1 MGKHN
6 KIIIKE
12 ASQNNLKKIDIE
24 IPKGKLVVIT
34 GVSGSGKSSLAFDT
48 LYAEGYRRYV
58 ENLSSHARFFL
69 QSVKKPKTKSIMNLS
84 PAIAIDQ
91 KSDLNNP
98 RSTVGTI
105 TDIYDF
111 FRILFAEVGV
121 PVCSCCGSKMQ
132 KQDEETLIAK
142 IRKMPKGTR
151 LVVLAK
157 WNGEQAT
164 VKEKVNAIASQG
176 FARVRVGQKMLT
188 VSQAILKDF
197 SDFSNDEEVQV
208 VVDRLML
215 LPNRFDRERIIDSLQ
230 TAAKMSKGVA
240 LVSVDNE
247 YVLRYSNQFRCSSC
261 GKTLS
266 DLTPKNFSFNS
277 PEGACECCTGLG
289 VVFRA
294 DEEKMVPSKT
304 ISINEGAIMPWSRS
318 GGRINKESFHSL
330 VLKALAKKYKFKLS
344 VPVGKIPKE
353 KIDKILYGTGEDKIT
368 IQGKNVKKQEFVF
381 EGVAAELENRY
392 VNAESSF
399 IRNKVE
405 KYLTKVK
412 CHKCNGKRL
421 KQDFLHVK
429 VLNKTIDEY
438 VTCEIDVLIE
448 NLKKARK
455 NEIEKVEN
463 KCQIK
468 MISQIFDEII
478 ARLEPFEDVGLG
490 YLNLNRS
497 NQTLSGGEFQ
507 RVRLSTQLYSGLS
520 DVVYVLDE
528 PSIGL
533 HPRDTQKLIKT
544 LRKLQKCGNSV
555 VVVEHDKDIILAAD
569 YLIDIGPKAGED
581 GGEVVFEGTIQQLK
595 QADTKTARHLFGKK
609 GSEKKVVSKKRK
621 SSENLTI
628 KGARQN
634 NLKNCDVNIP
644 LFNLVSIVGVSGG
657 GKSSLI
663 NDILAKAIRK
673 EIHNSLE
680 DPGDFDRLI
689 GVEHINK
696 VVIVD
701 QGSIG
706 RSPRSNAATYTG
718 IFSHIRKLFA
728 QTELAQKK
736 NFTASHFSFNMRGG
750 RCEYCQGDGV
760 KKIEMHLLNDVYTD
774 CQYCNGT
781 RYSNKMLEV
790 KYHGA
795 NIVDVL
801 DMSVDYA
808 YHFFSSNKIISDK
821 LGALRSVGLGYLK
834 LGQSATELSGGEA
847 QRIKLASELAR
858 KSNGNTLYILDE
870 PTIGLHFS
878 DVQKLL
884 LVLQGLVDANNSVLV
899 VEHNTDVIEASDY
912 VIEIGPE
919 GGSAG
924 GEIVFEGTPTQ
935 LKTAKTLTGKFIN

>member
-1 MGKHN
+1 MEKRN

-12 ASQNNLKKIDIE
+12 ASQNNLKKINIE
-24 IPKGKLVVIT
+24 IPKDKLVVIT

-69 QSVKKPKTKSIMNLS
+69 QSIKKPKVKSITNLS

-111 FRILFAEVGV
+111 FRVLFAEAGE
-121 PVCSCCGSKMQ
+121 PNCSFCGHKME
-132 KQDEETLIAK
+132 KQDEKTLIEK
-142 IRKMPKGTR
+142 IRKMPKGTNIAI
-151 LVVLAK
+151 LAK
-157 WNGEQAT
+157 WNGEQKT
-164 VKEKVNAIASQG
+164 VREKLNAITGQG
-176 FARVRVGQKMLT
+176 FARVRIAGKIAMA
-188 VSQAILKDF
+188 SQISVQDF
-197 SDFSNDEEVQV
+197 AEDEEIQV
-208 VVDRLML
+208 VVDRIML
-215 LPNRFDRERIIDSLQ
+215 LPNRFDKERIIDSLQ
-230 TAAKMSKGVA
+230 SAAKISKGVA
-240 LVSVDNE
+240 I
-247 YVLRYSNQFRCSSC
+247 VLIDGEHVLKYSKQFRCSSC
-261 GKTLS
+261 GKVLD
-266 DLTPKNFSFNS
+266 DLMPKNFSFNS
-277 PEGACECCTGLG
+277 PEGACELCTGLG

-294 DEEKMVPSKT
+294 DRNKIIPSET
-304 ISINEGAIMPWSRS
+304 ISINEGAIMPWSRC
-318 GGRINKESFHSL
+318 GGRVNKESYHSL
-330 VLKALAKKYKFKLS
+330 VLKALAKKYKFKLNE
-344 VPVGKIPKE
+344 PIGKIPKD
-353 KIDKILYGTGEDKIT
+353 KIDKILYGTGDEKIT
-368 IQGKNVKKQEFVF
+368 IQGKNTARREIVF
-381 EGVAAELENRY
+381 EGVAPELESRY

-399 IRNKVE
+399 VRNEVE

-412 CHKCNGKRL
+412 CPKCEGKRL
-421 KQDFLHVK
+421 KKEFLNVK
-429 VLNKTIDEY
+429 VLGRTIDEY
-438 VTCEIDVLIE
+438 VTCEIEKLIE
-448 NLKKARK
+448 ILKKVK
-455 NEIEKVEN
+455 KEEIIKSEN
-463 KCQIK
+463 HFQVR
-468 MISQIFDEII
+468 MMEQIFDEITS
-478 ARLEPFEDVGLG
+478 RLKPFEDVGLG

-497 NQTLSGGEFQ
+497 NQSLSGGEFQ

-569 YLIDIGPKAGED
+569 YLIDIGPMAGED
-581 GGEVVFEGTIQQLK
+581 GGEVVFEGTIEQLK
-595 QADTKTARHLFGKK
+595 KTDTKTSRYLFGKK
-609 GSEKKVVSKKRK
+609 GRKEKVISKNRTSSKK
-621 SSENLTI
+621 LVI
-628 KGARQN
+628 KGARHN
-634 NLKNCDVNIP
+634 NLKNCDVSIP
-644 LFNLVSIVGVSGG
+644 LLSLVSVVGVSGG

-663 NDILAKAIRK
+663 NDILAKAIRR
-673 EIHNSLE
+673 EIHSSAE
-680 DPGDFDRLI
+680 APGEHDRII
-689 GVEHINK
+689 GMQNVSK

-718 IFSHIRKLFA
+718 VFSYIRKLFA
-728 QTELAQKK
+728 QTEIAQKK

-750 RCEYCQGDGV
+750 RCEYCQGEGV

-774 CQYCNGT
+774 CQMCNGT
-781 RYSNKMLEV
+781 RYSSKMLEV

-795 NIVDVL
+795 TIVDVL

-808 YHFFSSNKIISDK
+808 YHFFSSNKTITDK
-821 LGALRSVGLGYLK
+821 LGALRNVGLGYLK

-878 DVQKLL
+878 DVQRLL
-884 LVLQGLVDANNSVLV
+884 AVLQGLVDAKNSVLV

-912 VIEIGPE
+912 IIEIGPE
-919 GGSAG
+919 GGVAG
-924 GEIVFEGTPTQ
+924 GKVVFAGA
-935 LKTAKTLTGKFIN
+935 LKELKKAKTTTGKFIK

>member
-12 ASQNNLKKIDIE
+12 ASQNNLKNIDIE
-24 IPKGKLVVIT
+24 IPKDKLVVVT

-69 QSVKKPKTKSIMNLS
+69 QSVKKPKTKSIINLS

-111 FRILFAEVGV
+111 FRVMFAEVGQ
-121 PVCSCCGSKMQ
+121 PFCSECGERME
-132 KQDEETLIAK
+132 KQDEETLVTK
-142 IRKMPKGTR
+142 IRKMPKGTNI
-151 LVVLAK
+151 VILAK
-157 WNGEQAT
+157 WNGEQST
-164 VKEKVNAIASQG
+164 VKEKVNAIAAQG
-176 FARVRVGQKMLT
+176 FARVRIAGKLLT

-197 SDFSNDEEVQV
+197 ADNEEVQV
-208 VVDRLML
+208 VVDRIML

-240 LVSVDNE
+240 LVLVDGE
-247 YVLRYSNQFRCSSC
+247 HILKYSKQFRCGSC
-261 GKTLS
+261 GKVLQ
-266 DLTPKNFSFNS
+266 DLTSKNFSFNS

-294 DEEKMVPSKT
+294 DEDKIIPSKT

-318 GGRINKESFHSL
+318 GGRINKESFHTL
-330 VLKALAKKYKFKLS
+330 VLKALAKKYKFKLT

-353 KIDKILYGTGEDKIT
+353 KLDKILYGTGDETIT
-368 IQGKNVKKQEFVF
+368 IQGKNIKKQEFAF

-392 VNAESSF
+392 INAESSF
-399 IRNKVE
+399 IRNEVE

-412 CHKCNGKRL
+412 CPNCDGKRL
-421 KQDFLHVK
+421 KREFLNVK
-429 VLNKTIDEY
+429 VLDRTIDEY
-438 VTCEIDVLIE
+438 VTCEIEELIDD
-448 NLKKARK
+448 LRK
-455 NEIEKVEN
+455 LRKVELDKIEN

-468 MISQIFDEII
+468 MVAQIFDEII
-478 ARLEPFEDVGLG
+478 SRLEPFEDVGLG

-569 YLIDIGPKAGED
+569 YLIDIGPKAGEE
-581 GGEVVFEGTIQQLK
+581 GGEVVFEGTIEQLK
-595 QADTKTARHLFGKK
+595 KADTKTARHLFGKK
-609 GSEKKVVSKKRK
+609 GSEKKVVSKGRK
-621 SSENLTI
+621 SKKSLTI
-628 KGARQN
+628 KGARHN
-634 NLKNCDVNIP
+634 NLKNCDVKIP
-644 LFNLVSIVGVSGG
+644 LLSLVSVVGVSGG

-673 EIHNSLE
+673 EVHNSAE
-680 DPGDFDRLI
+680 DPGEFDELI
-689 GVEHINK
+689 GVSNVNK

-718 IFSHIRKLFA
+718 VFSHIRKLFA
-728 QTELAQKK
+728 QTELAEKK

-750 RCEYCQGDGV
+750 RCEYCQGEGV

-781 RYSNKMLEV
+781 RYSNKMLEI

-801 DMSVDYA
+801 NMSVDYA

-878 DVQKLL
+878 DVQRLL
-884 LVLQGLVDANNSVLV
+884 LVLQGLVDAKNSVLV
-899 VEHNTDVIEASDY
+899 VEHNTDVIEASDH
-912 VIEIGPE
+912 VIEVGPE
-919 GGSAG
+919 GGLAG
-924 GEIVFEGTPTQ
+924 GQIVFEGSPKD
-935 LKTAKTLTGKFIN
+935 LKKAGTLTGRFIN

>member
-12 ASQNNLKKIDIE
+12 ASQNNLKKINIE
-24 IPKGKLVVIT
+24 IPKDKLVVVT

-69 QSVKKPKTKSIMNLS
+69 QSVKKPKVKSIINLS

-111 FRILFAEVGV
+111 FRVLFAEVGQ
-121 PVCSCCGSKMQ
+121 PFCSDCGGKME
-132 KQDEETLIAK
+132 KQDEESLVLK
-142 IRKMPKGTR
+142 VRKMPKGTNIMI
-151 LVVLAK
+151 LAK
-157 WNGEQAT
+157 WNGAQKT
-164 VKEKVNAIASQG
+164 IREKINAIAGQG
-176 FARVRVGQKMLT
+176 FARIRISGKMYT
-188 VSQAILKDF
+188 ISQMAMQNF
-197 SDFSNDEEVQV
+197 SEDEEIQV

-215 LPNRFDRERIIDSLQ
+215 LPNRFDRERLIDSLQ

-240 LVSVDNE
+240 LVLIDGE
-247 YVLRYSNQFRCSSC
+247 QVLKYSKQFRCSSC
-261 GKTLS
+261 GKVLQDLS
-266 DLTPKNFSFNS
+266 PKNFSFNS
-277 PEGACECCTGLG
+277 PEGACETCTGLG

-294 DEEKMVPSKT
+294 DEDKVIPSKT

-318 GGRINKESFHSL
+318 GGRVNKESFHSL
-330 VLKALAKKYKFKLS
+330 VLKALAKKYKFKLN

-353 KIDKILYGTGEDKIT
+353 KLDKILYGTEGEKIV
-368 IQGKNVKKQEFVF
+368 IQGKSIKKQEIAF

-392 VNAESSF
+392 INAESSF
-399 IRNKVE
+399 IRNEVE
-405 KYLTKVK
+405 KYLTKVQ
-412 CHKCNGKRL
+412 CHKCGGKRL
-421 KQDFLHVK
+421 KKEFLAVQ
-429 VLNKTIDEY
+429 VVGKTIDEY
-438 VTCEIDVLIE
+438 VTCEIERLIKDIKKIRSEKLE
-448 NLKKARK
+448 NF
-455 NEIEKVEN
+455 EN
-463 KCQIK
+463 QFQVK
-468 MISQIFDEII
+468 MIKQIFDEILS
-478 ARLEPFEDVGLG
+478 RLEPFEDVGLG

-528 PSIGL
+528 PSVGL

-544 LRKLQKCGNSV
+544 LRKLQECGNSV

-581 GGEVVFEGTIQQLK
+581 GGEVVFEGTIQELEK
-595 QADTKTARHLFGKK
+595 AETKTARHLFGKK
-609 GSEKKVVSKKRK
+609 GKEKKVISRKRK
-621 SSENLTI
+621 SSEYLTI
-628 KGARQN
+628 KGAKQN
-634 NLKNCDVNIP
+634 NLKNCNVSIP
-644 LFNLVSIVGVSGG
+644 LFCLVSVVGVSGG

-673 EIHNSLE
+673 EIHGSAE
-680 DPGDFDRLI
+680 DPGSFDKLL
-689 GVEHINK
+689 GVENVAK

-718 IFSHIRKLFA
+718 VFSHIRKLFA
-728 QTELAQKK
+728 GTEIAEKK
-736 NFTASHFSFNMRGG
+736 HFTASHFSFNMRGG
-750 RCEYCQGDGV
+750 RCEYCQGEGV

-795 NIVDVL
+795 TIVDVL

-847 QRIKLASELAR
+847 QRIKLATELAR

-870 PTIGLHFS
+870 PTVGLHFS

-884 LVLQGLVDANNSVLV
+884 VVLQGLVDAQNSVLV
-899 VEHNTDVIEASDY
+899 VEHNTDIIEASDH

-919 GGSAG
+919 GGNAG
-924 GEIVFEGTPTQ
+924 GKIVFEGTPDK
-935 LKTAKTLTGKFIN
+935 LRKAKTLTGKFIN

>member
-1 MGKHN
+1 MENHN

-12 ASQNNLKKIDIE
+12 ASQNNLKKINIE
-24 IPKGKLVVIT
+24 IPKDKLVVIT

-69 QSVKKPKTKSIMNLS
+69 QSVKKPKVKSIINLS

-111 FRILFAEVGV
+111 FRVLFAEAGQ
-121 PVCSCCGSKMQ
+121 PVCSLCGQKME

-142 IRKMPKGTR
+142 IKKMPKGTN
-151 LVVLAK
+151 LAILAK
-157 WNGEQAT
+157 WNGEQKT
-164 VKEKVNAIASQG
+164 IREKLNAIAGQG
-176 FARVRVGQKMLT
+176 FARVRIAGKIQM
-188 VSQAILKDF
+188 VSQVVTQNL
-197 SDFSNDEEVQV
+197 SLDEEIQV
-208 VVDRLML
+208 VVDRIML

-230 TAAKMSKGVA
+230 TAAKISKGMAIV
-240 LVSVDNE
+240 LVDGE
-247 YVLRYSNQFRCSSC
+247 HVLRYSKQFRCSSC
-261 GKTLS
+261 GKVLD

-277 PEGACECCTGLG
+277 PEGACELCTGLG

-294 DEEKMVPSKT
+294 DKNKIIPSET
-304 ISINEGAIMPWSRS
+304 ISINEGAIMPWSRC
-318 GGRINKESFHSL
+318 GGRVNKESFHSL
-330 VLKALAKKYKFKLS
+330 VLKALAKKYKFKLNI
-344 VPVGKIPKE
+344 PIGKISKD
-353 KIDKILYGTGEDKIT
+353 KIDKILYGTNGEKIT
-368 IQGKNVKKQEFVF
+368 IQGKNIKAQEIVF
-381 EGVAAELENRY
+381 EGVAAELESRY

-399 IRNKVE
+399 IRNEVE
-405 KYLTKVK
+405 KYLTKVNCPK
-412 CHKCNGKRL
+412 CEGKRL
-421 KQDFLHVK
+421 KKDFLNVE
-429 VLNKTIDEY
+429 VLGRTIDEY
-438 VTCEIDVLIE
+438 VTCEIDKLLGI
-448 NLKKARK
+448 LKKIK
-455 NEIEKVEN
+455 KEEIN
-463 KCQIK
+463 KSDNQFQVK
-468 MISQIFDEII
+468 MMEQIFDEII
-478 ARLEPFEDVGLG
+478 SRLAPFEDVGLG

-497 NQTLSGGEFQ
+497 NQSLSGGEFQ

-569 YLIDIGPKAGED
+569 YLIDIGPMAGED
-581 GGEVVFEGTIQQLK
+581 GGEVVFEGTIKQLK
-595 QADTKTARHLFGKK
+595 KADTKTARYLFGKNN
-609 GSEKKVVSKKRK
+609 KKQQIISKERTSSKKIV
-621 SSENLTI
+621 I
-628 KGARQN
+628 KGARHN
-634 NLKNCDVNIP
+634 NLKNCDVSIP
-644 LFNLVSIVGVSGG
+644 LLSLVSVIGVSGG

-663 NDILAKAIRK
+663 NDILAKAIRR
-673 EIHNSLE
+673 EIHSSTE
-680 DPGDFDRLI
+680 APGEFDKIL
-689 GVEHINK
+689 GMQNVSK

-718 IFSHIRKLFA
+718 VFSYIRKLFA
-728 QTELAQKK
+728 QTEIAQKK

-750 RCEYCQGDGV
+750 RCEYCQGEGV

-774 CQYCNGT
+774 CQACNGT

-795 NIVDVL
+795 TIVDVL
-801 DMSVDYA
+801 EMSVDYA
-808 YHFFSSNKIISDK
+808 YHFFSSNKTISDK
-821 LGALRSVGLGYLK
+821 LGALRNVGLGYLK

-878 DVQKLL
+878 DVQRLL
-884 LVLQGLVDANNSVLV
+884 AVLQGLVDAKNSVLV
-899 VEHNTDVIEASDY
+899 VEHNTDVIQVSDY

-924 GEIVFEGTPTQ
+924 GEIVFTGTPKE
-935 LKTAKTLTGKFIN
+935 LKKAKTVTGRFIN

>member
-1 MGKHN
+1 MSKYN

-12 ASQNNLKKIDIE
+12 ASQNNLKKINIE
-24 IPKGKLVVIT
+24 IPKDKLVVIT

-69 QSVKKPKTKSIMNLS
+69 QSIKKPKVKSITNLS

-111 FRILFAEVGV
+111 FRVLFAEAGE
-121 PVCSCCGSKMQ
+121 PRCADCGQKME

-142 IRKMPKGTR
+142 LKKMPKGTQ
-151 LVVLAK
+151 LVILAK
-157 WNGEQAT
+157 WKGEQKT
-164 VKEKVNAIASQG
+164 VREKLNAISSQG
-176 FARVRVGQKMLT
+176 FARVRIGEKIQVI
-188 VSQAILKDF
+188 SQILAQDF
-197 SDFSNDEEVQV
+197 AVEDEIQV
-208 VVDRLML
+208 VVDRIML
-215 LPNRFDRERIIDSLQ
+215 LPNHFDRERIVDSLQ
-230 TAAKMSKGVA
+230 TAAKASKGTA
-240 LVSVDNE
+240 IILVDGE
-247 YVLRYSNQFRCSSC
+247 HILKYSKQFHCSGC
-261 GKTLS
+261 GKILE

-277 PEGACECCTGLG
+277 PEGACELCTGLG

-294 DEEKMVPSKT
+294 DENKIIPSKT
-304 ISINEGAIMPWSRS
+304 ISINEGAIMPWSRC
-318 GGRINKESFHSL
+318 GGRVNKESLHSL
-330 VLKALAKKYKFKLS
+330 ILKALAKKYKFKLN
-344 VPVGKIPKE
+344 VPIGEISKDKIA
-353 KIDKILYGTGEDKIT
+353 KILYGTVGEKIK
-368 IQGKNVKKQEFVF
+368 IQGKNSEQQEIVF
-381 EGVAAELENRY
+381 EGIAVELENKY

-399 IRNKVE
+399 IRNEIE

-412 CHKCNGKRL
+412 CPKCEGKRL
-421 KQDFLHVK
+421 KKDFLNVE
-429 VLNKTIDEY
+429 VLGRTIDAY
-438 VTCEIDVLIE
+438 VTCEIDDLLKM
-448 NLKKARK
+448 LKKARK
-455 NEIEKVEN
+455 EEVTRAEN
-463 KCQIK
+463 QFQAR
-468 MISQIFDEII
+468 MMQQIFDEII
-478 ARLEPFEDVGLG
+478 SRLEPFEDVGLG

-544 LRKLQKCGNSV
+544 LRKLQECGNSV

-569 YLIDIGPKAGED
+569 YLIDIGPMAGED
-581 GGEVVFEGTIQQLK
+581 GGEVVFEGTIEQLK
-595 QADTKTARHLFGKK
+595 KADTKTARYLFGKN
-609 GSEKKVVSKKRK
+609 GKKKKLISRQRTSSKK
-621 SSENLTI
+621 LVI
-628 KGARQN
+628 KGARHN
-634 NLKNCDVNIP
+634 NLKNCDVTIP
-644 LFNLVSIVGVSGG
+644 LLSLVSVVGVSGG

-663 NDILAKAIRK
+663 NDILAKAVRQ
-673 EIHNSLE
+673 EIHGSAE
-680 DPGDFDRLI
+680 SPGEFDKILGMQNI
-689 GVEHINK
+689 AK

-718 IFSHIRKLFA
+718 VFSYIRKLFA
-728 QTELAQKK
+728 QTEIAQKK

-750 RCEYCQGDGV
+750 RCEYCQGEGV

-795 NIVDVL
+795 TIVDVL
-801 DMSVDYA
+801 NMSVDYA
-808 YHFFSSNKIISDK
+808 YHFFSSNKTISDK
-821 LGALRSVGLGYLK
+821 LKALRSVGLGYLK

-878 DVQKLL
+878 DVERLL
-884 LVLQGLVDANNSVLV
+884 VVLQGLVEAKNSVLV
-899 VEHNTDVIEASDY
+899 VEHNTDVIEVSDY

-919 GGSAG
+919 GGVAG
-924 GEIVFEGTPTQ
+924 GRVVFAGTPKE
-935 LKTAKTLTGKFIN
+935 LKKAKTVTGKFIN

>member
-12 ASQNNLKKIDIE
+12 ASQNNLKKINIE
-24 IPKGKLVVIT
+24 IPKDKLVVVT

-69 QSVKKPKTKSIMNLS
+69 QSVKKPKTKSITNLS

-111 FRILFAEVGV
+111 FRVLFAEAGQ
-121 PVCSCCGSKMQ
+121 PFCAKCGGKME
-132 KQDEETLIAK
+132 KQNEEVLINK

-151 LVVLAK
+151 ILVLAK
-157 WNGEQAT
+157 WNGEQKT
-164 VKEKVNAIASQG
+164 SREKINAISSQG
-176 FARVRVGQKMLT
+176 FARVRIAGKIHM
-188 VSQAILKDF
+188 VSQISTTNFPEDA
-197 SDFSNDEEVQV
+197 EVQV
-208 VVDRLML
+208 VIDRLML
-215 LPNRFDRERIIDSLQ
+215 LPKRFDRERIVDSLQ
-230 TAAKMSKGVA
+230 TAAKMSKGTA
-240 LVSVDNE
+240 ILLVDGE
-247 YVLRYSNQFRCSSC
+247 QIFRYSKQFRCSTC
-261 GKTLS
+261 DNVLPDLS
-266 DLTPKNFSFNS
+266 PKNFSFNS
-277 PEGACECCTGLG
+277 PEGACELCTGLG

-294 DEEKMVPSKT
+294 DEEKIIPSKT

-318 GGRINKESFHSL
+318 GGRVNKESCHSL
-330 VLKALAKKYKFKLS
+330 ILKALAKKYKFKLN
-344 VPVGKIPKE
+344 VPIGKIPKE
-353 KIDKILYGTGEDKIT
+353 KLDKILYGTGDEKIA
-368 IQGKNVKKQEFVF
+368 IQGKSIKKQEVF
-381 EGVAAELENRY
+381 FKGVAAELENRY
-392 VNAESSF
+392 INAESSF
-399 IRNKVE
+399 IRNEVE
-405 KYLTKVK
+405 KYLTKVQ
-412 CHKCNGKRL
+412 CHQCEGKRL
-421 KQDFLHVK
+421 KKDFLAIK
-429 VLNKTIDEY
+429 VLGRTIDEY
-438 VTCEIDVLIE
+438 VTCEIESLLKLLKKLKKEDLAGIE
-448 NLKKARK
+448 NQFQ
-455 NEIEKVEN
+455 V
-463 KCQIK
+463 K
-468 MISQIFDEII
+468 MIEQVFEEII

-520 DVVYVLDE
+520 DVIYVLDE

-533 HPRDTQKLIKT
+533 HPRDTRKLIKT

-569 YLIDIGPKAGED
+569 HLIDIGPKAGED
-581 GGEVVFEGTIQQLK
+581 GGEVVFEGTIEQLRK
-595 QADTKTARHLFGKK
+595 ADTKTARHLFAKK
-609 GSEKKVVSKKRK
+609 GKERKVVSKNRK
-621 SSENLTI
+621 SHQELVI
-628 KGARQN
+628 KGARHN
-634 NLKNCDVNIP
+634 NLKDCDVSIP
-644 LFNLVSIVGVSGG
+644 LLNLVSVVGVSGG

-663 NDILAKAIRK
+663 NDILAKAVRK
-673 EIHNSLE
+673 EIHGSAE
-680 DPGDFDRLI
+680 DPGEFDQLI
-689 GVEHINK
+689 GVNNISK

-718 IFSHIRKLFA
+718 VFSHIRKLFA
-728 QTELAQKK
+728 QTEVSQKK

-750 RCEYCQGDGV
+750 RCEYCQGEGM

-795 NIVDVL
+795 TIVDVL
-801 DMSVDYA
+801 GMSVDYA
-808 YHFFSSNKIISDK
+808 YHFFSSNKIISGK

-884 LVLQGLVDANNSVLV
+884 AVLQGLVDADNSVLV
-899 VEHNTDVIEASDY
+899 VEHNTDVIEVSDY

-919 GGSAG
+919 GGAAG
-924 GEIVFEGTPTQ
+924 GRIVFEGTPKE
-935 LKTAKTLTGKFIN
+935 LKKAKTLTSKYINL